1 MLFLPVLSKLSRANS
16 YLDIKKRHKY
26 ITISF
31 FFFPPECCL
40 FVFFDGSAYYFD
52 DYLRLLTG
60 PYRLMYG
67 TVNGHPHYVARG
79 CKEPGEEYLCFKTK
93 SLHDTAIFRKKIQ
106 PHRYPWHPFLIL

>member
-1 MLFLPVLSKLSRANS
+1 MYFLFLFP
-16 YLDIKKRHKY
+16 
-26 ITISF
+26 
-31 FFFPPECCL
+31 PPECCL

-79 CKEPGEEYLCFKTK
+79 CKEPGEEFLCFKRK
-93 SLHDTAIFRKKIQ
+93 SLHDTAIFRKKSSHIDI
-106 PHRYPWHPFLIL
+106 HGTHFLFCNVRTFLNPYVL